1 MGSRKKDTNF
11 IVQGSI
17 LAIASI
23 ISRIIGLVY
32 RLPMT
37 AVIGDGGND
46 YYSTAYEIYNVFL
59 LISSCSLPLAVS
71 KLVSARIANGE
82 RKNAFRIFKG
92 ALIFSAITGTAC
104 MLIVF
109 FGAEFITARM
119 QTPFSIFALMVLAP
133 TLLIVAILG
142 TIRGFFQGLGTMMPS
157 AVSQIAEQIANA
169 VISIAASYM
178 LFSYGAKVG
187 AVLGQEENYAQA
199 YGAAGGTLGTCVGAV
214 VGLFFVSF
222 VFFVYRP
229 VFRRMMRRDKS
240 KTVESYGSVFKI
252 IILTV
257 VPVLLSTTIY
267 NISSIIDQWLFKNIA
282 VMQGY
287 SADDIKVW
295 WGIFSGKYKLL
306 TNVPISIASALA
318 ASSVPS
324 LTAAFVNHDFGQVRH
339 KINLATRFIMVVAI
353 PCAVGMAVLADP
365 IMQML
370 FPGTSDLAGHL
381 LRIGAISVVF
391 YSLSTLS
398 NGILQGINRMRV
410 PVINAVIALVIHVAF
425 FVFLMFGLHM
435 TIEAVVIANAF
446 YALLMCIFNGLA
458 VRRYTHHRQEIKKTF
473 LIPCISSAV
482 MGVLVFAVYEL
493 LIKTVKSNLV
503 STIVA
508 ILVGI
513 IAYGILLVLLKGLNE
528 EELESFPK
536 GSFLV
541 RVFKKI
547 HVLRG

>member
-1 MGSRKKDTNF
+1 MGNRKKESNF

-17 LAIASI
+17 LAVASI
-23 ISRIIGLVY
+23 VSRIIGLVY
-32 RLPMT
+32 RIPMT

-46 YYSTAYEIYNVFL
+46 YYSTAYEIYNLFL

-71 KLVSARIANGE
+71 KLVSARMANGE
-82 RKNAFRIFKG
+82 RKNAFRLFKG
-92 ALIFSAITGTAC
+92 ALIFSVISGAAC
-104 MLIVF
+104 SLIVF
-109 FGAEFITARM
+109 FGAEFITAKM
-119 QTPFSIFALMVLAP
+119 QTPFSLFALRVLAP
-133 TLLIVAILG
+133 TLLVVAVLG

-169 VISIAASYM
+169 AISIGASYI

-222 VFFVYRP
+222 VFFAYRP
-229 VFRRMMRRDKS
+229 TFRRMMRRDKMK
-240 KTVESYGSVFKI
+240 KTESYSDVLKV

-267 NISSIIDQWLFKNIA
+267 NISSIFDQWLFKNIA

-287 SADDIKVW
+287 SGNDIKIW

-306 TNVPISIASALA
+306 TNVPISIASAMA

-324 LTAAFVNHDFGQVRH
+324 LTAAFVNRDRKLVRY
-339 KINLATRFIMVVAI
+339 KINIVTRFIMVIAI
-353 PCAVGMAVLADP
+353 PCAVGMFVLADP

-370 FPGTSDLAGHL
+370 FPGTSELAGHL
-381 LRIGAISVVF
+381 IRVGAVSIVF

-410 PVINAVIALVIHVAF
+410 PVINAIIALGVHIVF
-425 FVFLMFGLHM
+425 LLFLMFGLHM
-435 TIEAVVIANAF
+435 TIEAVVLANAF
-446 YALLMCIFNGLA
+446 YALLMCILNGVA
-458 VRRYTHHRQEIKKTF
+458 VRRYVRHRQEIKKTF
-473 LIPCISSAV
+473 LLPCVSSAA
-482 MGVLVFAVYEL
+482 MGVVVFFVYEL
-493 LIKTVKSNLV
+493 LIKLVKSNFI
-503 STIVA
+503 STVVA
-508 ILVGI
+508 ILAGI
-513 IAYGILLVLLKGLNE
+513 ATYGIFLIVFKGLNE
-528 EELESFPK
+528 EELQSVPK
-536 GSFLV
+536 GDLII
-541 RVFKKI
+541 RI
-547 HVLRG
+547 LRKFHILH

>member
-1 MGSRKKDTNF
+1 MGNRKKESNF

-17 LAIASI
+17 LAVASI
-23 ISRIIGLVY
+23 VSRIIGLVY
-32 RLPMT
+32 RIPMT

-46 YYSTAYEIYNVFL
+46 YYSTAYEIYNLFL

-71 KLVSARIANGE
+71 KLVSARMANGE
-82 RKNAFRIFKG
+82 RKNAFRLFKG
-92 ALIFSAITGTAC
+92 ALIFSVISGAAC
-104 MLIVF
+104 ALIVF
-109 FGAEFITARM
+109 FGAEFITAKM
-119 QTPFSIFALMVLAP
+119 QTSFSVFALRVLAP
-133 TLLIVAILG
+133 TLLVVAVLG

-169 VISIAASYM
+169 GISIGASYF

-222 VFFVYRP
+222 VFFAYRP
-229 VFRRMMRRDKS
+229 AFRRMMRRDKTRETEAY
-240 KTVESYGSVFKI
+240 KDVFKV

-267 NISSIIDQWLFKNIA
+267 NISAIIDQWLFKNIA

-287 SADDIKVW
+287 SGDDIKIW

-306 TNVPISIASALA
+306 TNVPISIASAMA

-324 LTAAFVNHDFGQVRH
+324 LTAAFVNRDRKLVRY
-339 KINLATRFIMVVAI
+339 KINLATRFIMVIAI

-370 FPGTSDLAGHL
+370 FPGTSELAGYL
-381 LRIGAISVVF
+381 IRIGAISIVF

-410 PVINAVIALVIHVAF
+410 PVINAIVALGAHVAF
-425 FVFLMFGLHM
+425 LLFLMFGLHM
-435 TIEAVVIANAF
+435 TIEAVVLANAF
-446 YALLMCIFNGLA
+446 YALLMCILNGIA
-458 VRRYTHHRQEIKKTF
+458 VRRYVRHRQEVRKTF
-473 LIPCISSAV
+473 LLPCVSSAA
-482 MGVLVFAVYEL
+482 MGAVVFFVYEL
-493 LIKTVKSNLV
+493 LNKLVKSNFI

-508 ILVGI
+508 ILAGVI
-513 IAYGILLVLLKGLNE
+513 TYGVFLIVFKGLNE
-528 EELESFPK
+528 EELQNVPK
-536 GSFLV
+536 GDLII
-541 RVFKKI
+541 RILKKFHI
-547 HVLRG
+547 LH